1 MSSQQQLPSGKTS
14 LDWLKW
20 TLVVLIIAAVA
31 VLNSIYA
38 AESLFYRVLGGLV
51 LAIIA
56 GAIAVQTEQ
65 GREFWFLAKGSRAE
79 VRRVVWPTRQER
91 NRATLMVVVV
101 IFVMALI
108 LWGLDAFFG
117 WLASRLLG

>member
-1 MSSQQQLPSGKTS
+1 MSSQQQIQTDKTS
-14 LDWLKW
+14 FDWLKW
-20 TLVVLIIAAVA
+20 ILVVLIIAAVA
-31 VLNSIYA
+31 VLNSIYS

-56 GAIAVQTEQ
+56 LMIALQTLQ
-65 GREFWFLAKGSRAE
+65 GKEFWRMAKGSRTE
-79 VRRVVWPTRQER
+79 VRRVVWPTKQER
-91 NRATLMVVVV
+91 NRATLMVVAM

-108 LWGLDAFFG
+108 LWGLDSFFG